1 MDAADLGS
9 LPTRELLHRCR
20 AAGLDLAGLSD
31 KRDLVDALMA
41 HEVGTVTDSPMR
53 EAEVS
58 DRYSGGAEASCE
70 ASCDEDA
77 EEMSEREAQ
86 AGEAEGEGEGEGED
100 EEEGD
105 GDEEE
110 EAELMR
116 QALLMST
123 ETEAVLSGL
132 PVRELRARLQARGIP
147 TVGLVEKAGWSPP
160 GRWSVRS
167 VPSLTVAGV

>member
-41 HEVGTVTDSPMR
+41 HEGGTVTDSPMR

-70 ASCDEDA
+70 ASCEGEGED
-77 EEMSEREAQ
+77 
-86 AGEAEGEGEGEGED
+86 EGEGEGED

-147 TVGLVEKAGWSPP
+147 TVGLVEKAGPVRRP
-160 GRWSVRS
+160 RWSMRS
-167 VPSLTVAGV
+167 ASHPHL

>member
-41 HEVGTVTDSPMR
+41 HEVGAVMDSPMR

-58 DRYSGGAEASCE
+58 DRYSGGAEASC
-70 ASCDEDA
+70 DEDA

-86 AGEAEGEGEGEGED
+86 AGEAEGEGEGEGEGED